1 MRREYIYDIYAPLQC
16 LLTLHH
22 GPDNLTDPQELNII
36 CMFHQNPVMVFPNRF
51 KIKVQ
56 RKIYSD
62 VVINVVAVGI

>member
-51 KIKVQ
+51 YKGSTK
-56 RKIYSD
+56 
-62 VVINVVAVGI
+62 NLL